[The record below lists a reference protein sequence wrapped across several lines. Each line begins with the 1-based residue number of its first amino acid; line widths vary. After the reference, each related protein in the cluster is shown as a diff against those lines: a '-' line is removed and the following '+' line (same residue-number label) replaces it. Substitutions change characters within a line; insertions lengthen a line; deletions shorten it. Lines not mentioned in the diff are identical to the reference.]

1 MKSVCVV
8 LALVISVGAALAT
21 DRAIANK
28 TSGTLSSDNELLL
41 PANYRNWVALS
52 PGAPGMPQHRH
63 EHTVG
68 KVYVEPSAYEK
79 FVKTSMWPNETVIVL
94 ELRDKTT
101 PPKTMCDGMIGLEV
115 AVKNES
121 KAAEPWTF
129 YGMIYDGHKHSGE
142 QEQAKKIC
150 VDCSDEPM
158 DVRLAMY
165 FPALKAVIHAKPRN
179 MPPAAF

>member
-1 MKSVCVV
+1 MKSVSVV
-8 LALVISVGAALAT
+8 LALVFSVGVALAT
-21 DRAIANK
+21 DRPMENK
-28 TSGTLSSDNELLL
+28 VTGTLGANNQLWL

-52 PGAPGMPQHRH
+52 PSAPGMPTHRH
-63 EHTVG
+63 QHTVG
-68 KVYVEPSAYEK
+68 KVFVEPSAYES
-79 FVKTSMWPNETVIVL
+79 FLKTAVWPNQSVIVL
-94 ELRDKTT
+94 ELRDTAA

-121 KAAEPWTF
+121 KTPEPWTF
-129 YGMIYDGHKHSGE
+129 YGIIYDEHKHHNE

-150 VDCSDEPM
+150 VDCNDEPT

-165 FPALKAVIHAKPRN
+165 FPALKAVIYAKPRN